1 MAVVTMKSL
10 LEAGVH
16 FGHQV
21 KRWDPRMKKYIF
33 TQRNGIHIFDLKQTV
48 AKLDESYGFL
58 SSVSHDG
65 GNVIFIGTKK
75 AAQDIVREEATRAGV
90 LYVNERW
97 VGGLMTNYA
106 TVRKSIEHLKE
117 IDRLEADGA
126 VEAMGIKERTKTMKA
141 KARLEKLF
149 GGLRGMTGLP
159 RAIYVID
166 THKEHSAIME
176 AHALNIPVV
185 AIVDTNC
192 NPDEIDYQIPAND
205 DAIRSLRLITKL
217 MADAVIE
224 GREGVQQSEGTEE
237 ATTMADLA
245 EAADGKH
252 KSEEHE
258 AAETDDSDDERE
270 VR

>member
-21 KRWDPRMKKYIF
+21 RRWDPRMKRYIF

-48 AKLDESYGFL
+48 SKLDEAYAFL
-58 SSVSHDG
+58 SKVSHDG

-75 AAQDIVREEATRAGV
+75 AAQDIVREEATRAGAW
-90 LYVNERW
+90 YVNERW

-106 TVRKSIEHLKE
+106 TVRKSIDQLKQ
-117 IDRLEADGA
+117 IDREEADG
-126 VEAMGIKERTKTMKA
+126 VIDAMGIKDRTKTLKS
-141 KARLEKLF
+141 KARLSKLF
-149 GGLRGMTGLP
+149 GGLRTMEGLP

-166 THKEHSAIME
+166 THKEHSAIQE
-176 AHALNIPVV
+176 AHALGIPVV

-205 DAIRSLRLITKL
+205 DAIRSLRLITGL
-217 MADAVIE
+217 MANALIE
-224 GREGVQQSEGTEE
+224 GREGVQQSEANEE
-237 ATTMADLA
+237 HTSMADFA
-245 EAADGKH
+245 
-252 KSEEHE
+252 HE
-258 AAETDDSDDERE
+258 AEEPKEAVAEVDDTADDDSE
-270 VR
+270 VK

>member
-1 MAVVTMKSL
+1 MKSL

-21 KRWDPRMKKYIF
+21 KRWDPRMKKFIF

-48 AKLDESYGFL
+48 AKLDEAYSFL
-58 SSVSHDG
+58 SKVSHEG

-75 AAQDIVREEATRAGV
+75 AAQDIVREEATRAGAF
-90 LYVNERW
+90 YVNERW

-126 VEAMGIKERTKTMKA
+126 VEAMGIKERTKTLKA

-149 GGLRGMTGLP
+149 GGLRTMNGLP

-217 MADAVIE
+217 MADAIIE

-237 ATTMADLA
+237 NTTMADLA
-245 EAADGKH
+245 DTGAKKNEEKVVDAEAEDD
-252 KSEEHE
+252 SEE
-258 AAETDDSDDERE
+258 ERE
-270 VR
+270 VK